1 MARCISPV
9 PPTEAGWAP
18 TISHLD
24 QSSPTS
30 FFPSRLAIFKT
41 PSKTQPEGL
50 CSHPQLIF
58 VPFQLFSS
66 PITLHFLL
74 AVVKFMSTHAHTP
87 QSKNTNQMRSVGTNP
102 SKSALWANQKSV
114 LCSAGGCT
122 CPRQQGPGWILAPA
136 PYFLAHSLH
145 TLSFSRSQTCHRP
158 CGWSLPA
165 PLCLFTSCLLCL
177 ECRNPSNF
185 YSSFQTSRQSL
196 S

>member
-1 MARCISPV
+1 MPLTQGASPSPGQPIAPSGHQMACCISPV
-9 PPTEAGWAP
+9 PPPEVGWAP

-50 CSHPQLIF
+50 CSHSQLIF

-87 QSKNTNQMRSVGTNP
+87 QRTPTKCAQM
-102 SKSALWANQKSV
+102 ALTPANQHSGQIRRVYFALQVDAPVPGSKAQ
-114 LCSAGGCT
+114 AG
-122 CPRQQGPGWILAPA
+122 
-136 PYFLAHSLH
+136 F
-145 TLSFSRSQTCHRP
+145 
-158 CGWSLPA
+158 
-165 PLCLFTSCLLCL
+165 
-177 ECRNPSNF
+177 
-185 YSSFQTSRQSL
+185 
-196 S
+196 